1 MLGEQGSD
9 LSSRSVQLPGGET
22 ALESQGCLGR
32 SSSHK
37 LSPVE
42 AVCQRTVL
50 CSTILALHSLWIVL
64 AGFGTLEASTTL
76 PWPGFLPKSLVPPQQ
91 RDPVL
96 DQSLIALPV
105 LTGRSHPGSWL

>member
-50 CSTILALHSLWIVL
+50 CSTILAPHSLWTVL
-64 AGFGTLEASTTL
+64 VGFGTLEACRTP
-76 PWPGFLPKSLVPPQQ
+76 PWPGFLPASLVPPQQ
-91 RDPVL
+91 SDPGL
-96 DQSLIALPV
+96 SP
-105 LTGRSHPGSWL
+105 